1 MIQVS
6 TVLKVVDKTGV
17 TLVRC
22 IKVLNAGKNRIS
34 SIGKVIIVAVRRLN
48 PKKFKNVKLFKK
60 KKFFKGTLHRALI
73 IRSRFYF
80 KRMSSIFITFNENS
94 VVIVNRRAVP
104 ISNRVYGP
112 VLRELCMQ
120 MPSLGCVSRFMF

>member
-6 TVLKVVDKTGV
+6 TILKVVDKTGITSV
-17 TLVRC
+17 KC
-22 IKVLNAGKNRIS
+22 IKVLSTAKNRIAY
-34 SIGKVIIVAVRRLN
+34 IGDIIIVAVHRLN

-60 KKFFKGTLHRALI
+60 KKFLKGTIHRALI
-73 IRSRFYF
+73 IRTCVNY
-80 KRMSSIFITFNENS
+80 KRMSSVFVKFNENS
-94 VVIVNRRAVP
+94 VVIVNKRTVP

-120 MPSLGCVSRFMF
+120 LPSLGCVSRFMI